1 MTKTRSATPR
11 CTRIQRGEKRR
22 RIESERYRT
31 AVGGYRCA
39 VGHREYTEQNIDAE
53 FWREVFGADVTAGP
67 PKRIGEG
74 QVGMNLRYA
83 LQSDD
88 PSVPSSVVVKMASPD
103 PTSRATGISLRNY
116 EREVKFYNELVVTLD
131 VRSPRSW
138 FADWHEEN
146 GDIAIVLEDMS
157 PSEQGD
163 QIDACG
169 IEHAMLAVDQLVKM
183 QGPRWGD
190 PTLGDIDWLQRRDTA
205 DAERLSGLIAMV
217 LPGFLATYTDAILRD
232 VGQVGLDF
240 ISTMATKIPEYIAAK
255 DAPFTITHG
264 DYRLD
269 NLLFATTPD
278 GVPCAVVDWQTP
290 GHGNGVS
297 DLAYFIG
304 AGLLPEARRVHEWN
318 LVDQYIAGLES
329 YGHTIDHEWVKNHYR
344 REAIS
349 GIIMAIV
356 ASQIVGR
363 TERGD
368 KMFEVM
374 ATRHL
379 LQGIE
384 NEALSTF

>member
-1 MTKTRSATPR
+1 M
-11 CTRIQRGEKRR
+11 
-22 RIESERYRT
+22 
-31 AVGGYRCA
+31 
-39 VGHREYTEQNIDAE
+39 GHREYTEQNIDAD
-53 FWREVFGADVTAGP
+53 FWREVFGTDVTAGP

-74 QVGMNLRYA
+74 QVGMNLRFA
-83 LQSDD
+83 LSSSD
-88 PSVPSSVVVKMASPD
+88 PNVPKSVVVKMASPD

-116 EREVKFYNELVVTLD
+116 EREVKFYQELVNSLD
-131 VRSPRSW
+131 VRSPRCW

-146 GDIAIVLEDMS
+146 GDIAIVLEDMA

-169 IEHAMLAVDQLVKM
+169 LDHAQLAIDQLVKM
-183 QGPRWGD
+183 HGPRWND
-190 PTLGDIDWLQRRDTA
+190 ATLADVDWLQRRDEA
-205 DAERLSGLIAMV
+205 DAERLAGLIAML
-217 LPGFLATYTDAILRD
+217 LPGFLATYTEAILRD

-240 ISTMATKIPEYIAAK
+240 IHSMASRIPAYIGAK

-304 AGLLPEARRVHEWN
+304 AGLLPENRRLFEWQ

-329 YGHTIDHEWVKNHYR
+329 YGHTIDHDWVKNHYR

-349 GIIMAIV
+349 GVIMAIV

-384 NEALSTF
+384 NQALTTF

>member
-1 MTKTRSATPR
+1 VGAT
-11 CTRIQRGEKRR
+11 
-22 RIESERYRT
+22 
-31 AVGGYRCA
+31 VGA
-39 VGHREYTEQNIDAE
+39 VGHREYTEQNIDAA

-74 QVGMNLRYA
+74 QVGMNLRFA
-83 LQSDD
+83 LESDD
-88 PSVPSSVVVKMASPD
+88 PSVPTSVVVKMASPD
-103 PTSRATGISLRNY
+103 PTSRATGVSLRNY
-116 EREVKFYNELVVTLD
+116 EREVKFYNEIVGTLD
-131 VRSPRSW
+131 VRSPHCW
-138 FADWHEEN
+138 FADWHEAN
-146 GDIAIVLEDMS
+146 GDIAIVLEDMA

-163 QIDACG
+163 QIDGCG
-169 IEHAMLAVDQLVKM
+169 LEHAVLAVDQLVKM

-190 PTLGDIDWLQRRDTA
+190 DSLSDVDWLQRRDAA
-205 DAERLSGLIAMV
+205 DAERLSGLIGMV
-217 LPGFLATYTDAILRD
+217 LPGFLATYTDAIVRD
-232 VGQVGLDF
+232 VGQQGLDF
-240 ISTMATKIPEYIAAK
+240 IATLAEKIPAYIAAK
-255 DAPFTITHG
+255 DAPFTVTHG

-269 NLLFATTPD
+269 NLLFATTSD

-304 AGLLPEARRVHEWN
+304 AGLLPDARRQFEWQ

-329 YGHTIDHEWVKNHYR
+329 YGHAINHEWVKNHYR

-349 GIIMAIV
+349 GVIMAIV

-384 NEALSTF
+384 NGALSTF